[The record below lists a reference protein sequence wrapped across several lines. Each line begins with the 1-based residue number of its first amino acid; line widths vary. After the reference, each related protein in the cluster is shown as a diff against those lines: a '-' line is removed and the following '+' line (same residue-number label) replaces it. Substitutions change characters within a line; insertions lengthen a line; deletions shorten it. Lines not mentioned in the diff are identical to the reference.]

1 MNSLKELKL
10 RLKYLGLGF
19 ILTSLISFSQR
30 DLFFYILLKP
40 LDQILHPKDPS
51 LANPILYLKMTEAFQ
66 AQITLSLL
74 MGLLLVLPLF
84 WIQAWFFLS
93 PGLYRKEQK
102 LLLSLIFS
110 SFLFLSLG
118 LVFTKDYLIP
128 RVWSFF
134 LSFSHLEAGS
144 GDSLVSDFSYL
155 PSLIPYLNLSFEI
168 FAAIIM
174 SSQFP
179 IILFLLIHWKW
190 VNEDLLVKRR
200 PFFIIFFL
208 IWGALLSP
216 PDLWSQIL
224 IFLPLFSLYE
234 FILLFLFCRRALHKL
249 N

>member
-10 RLKYLGLGF
+10 RLKYFVFAF
-19 ILTSLISFSQR
+19 ILSTLTAFSQR
-30 DLFFYILLKP
+30 DLFFYFLLKP
-40 LDQILHPKDPS
+40 LDQVLDLKSAPIT
-51 LANPILYLKMTEAFQ
+51 NPILFLKMTEAFQ
-66 AQITLSLL
+66 AQLSLSLL
-74 MGLLLVLPLF
+74 MGLLLVLPVF

-102 LLLSLIFS
+102 LFLSLILS
-110 SFLFLSLG
+110 SFIFLSSG
-118 LVFTKDYLIP
+118 LLFTKDYLIP

-134 LSFSHLEAGS
+134 LSFSHLEPGS
-144 GDSLVSDFSYL
+144 GDSLVPDFSYL

-168 FAAIIM
+168 FAAMIM
-174 SSQFP
+174 SSQLP
-179 IILFLLIHWKW
+179 IFLFLLIHWKW

-208 IWGALLSP
+208 VWGALLSP

-234 FILLFLFCRRALHKL
+234 FILLFLFCRRALSL
-249 N
+249 Q

>member
-10 RLKYLGLGF
+10 RLKYLSFSF
-19 ILTSLISFSQR
+19 ILTALISFSQR

-40 LDQILHPKDPS
+40 LDEILHLKENG
-51 LANPILYLKMTEAFQ
+51 LENPILYLKMTEAFQ
-66 AQITLSLL
+66 AQLSLSLL
-74 MGLLLVLPLF
+74 MGLLLILPLF
-84 WIQAWFFLS
+84 WVQAWFFLS
-93 PGLYRKEQK
+93 PGLYRREQK
-102 LLLSLIFS
+102 LFLYLIFS

-118 LVFTKDYLIP
+118 LIFTKDYLIP

-134 LSFSHLEAGS
+134 LSFSHLEPTNG
-144 GDSLVSDFSYL
+144 GSLVPDFSYL

-174 SSQFP
+174 SSQLP
-179 IILFLLIHWKW
+179 IFLFLLIHWKW

-208 IWGALLSP
+208 IWGGLLSP

>member
-10 RLKYLGLGF
+10 RLSYLSLAF
-19 ILTSLISFSQR
+19 LLTTLIAFSQR
-30 DLFFYILLKP
+30 DLFFYMLLKP
-40 LDQILHPKDPS
+40 LDNILNLKDPS
-51 LANPILYLKMTEAFQ
+51 LASPMLYLKMTEAFQ

-74 MGLLLVLPLF
+74 MGLLLLLPLF
-84 WIQAWFFLS
+84 WIQAWFFFS

-102 LLLSLIFS
+102 LFFALILS

-118 LVFTKDYLIP
+118 LIFTKDYLIP

-134 LSFSHLEAGS
+134 LSFSHLEPGS
-144 GDSLVSDFSYL
+144 GSSLVPDFSYF

-174 SSQFP
+174 SSQLP

-234 FILLFLFCRRALHKL
+234 FILLFLFCRRALHTI